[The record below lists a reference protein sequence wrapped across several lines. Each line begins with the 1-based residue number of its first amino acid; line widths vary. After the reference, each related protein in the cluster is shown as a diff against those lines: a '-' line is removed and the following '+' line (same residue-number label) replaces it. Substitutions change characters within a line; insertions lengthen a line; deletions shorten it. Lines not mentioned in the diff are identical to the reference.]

1 MDRIPR
7 SEGRFKK
14 NLTASVRYKERVFS
28 CITKNISR
36 TGLYVEAIGLDLNT
50 DRNVSVSLV
59 GEDSLFKLGGEIIWN
74 KTIPCDEGLESIEG
88 LGIKITDAPS
98 DYLNFVEYQRYL

>member
-14 NLTASVRYKERVFS
+14 NLTASLRYKERVFS
-28 CITKNISR
+28 CVTKNISR
-36 TGLYVEAIGLDLNT
+36 SGIYLEAIGLDLNT
-50 DRNVSVSLV
+50 DRNVQISIV

-74 KTIPCDEGLESIEG
+74 KTIPCEPGLSSIRG
-88 LGIKITDAPS
+88 LGIRITDAPS

>member
-36 TGLYVEAIGLDLNT
+36 TGIYLEAIGLNLNS
-50 DRNVSVSLV
+50 DRNVSISLV

-74 KTIPCDEGLESIEG
+74 RSIPSEQGLESIEG

>member
-7 SEGRFKK
+7 SEGRFNK
-14 NLTASVRYKERVFS
+14 NLTASVRYKDRVFS

-36 TGLYVEAIGLDLNT
+36 GGIYIEAIGLNLNSE
-50 DRNVSVSLV
+50 RVVSVSLI
-59 GEDSLFKLGGEIIWN
+59 GENSLFKLGGEIIWN
-74 KTIPCDEGLESIEG
+74 KTIPCDPGLSAIEG

-98 DYLNFVEYQRYL
+98 EYLNFVEYQRYP